1 MYTMRSSA
9 VVLAVVGGLWMLA
22 PSGGAKAQTL
32 ATTESGDS
40 LYRTYCSSCH
50 GQEARGDGPVAQFLK
65 VPPANLT
72 QIAARNK
79 GVFPSER
86 VHQIIDGRQVPK
98 THGGS
103 QMPIWGD
110 AFAKS
115 STGSDAAAVDAKIKA
130 LVEYLATKQEKAASK
145 P

>member
-1 MYTMRSSA
+1 
-9 VVLAVVGGLWMLA
+9 
-22 PSGGAKAQTL
+22 
-32 ATTESGDS
+32 
-40 LYRTYCSSCH
+40 
-50 GQEARGDGPVAQFLK
+50 VAQFLK

-79 GVFPSER
+79 GVFPAER

-98 THGGS
+98 THGAS
-103 QMPIWGD
+103 QMPVWGD

-115 STGSDAAAVDAKIKA
+115 TSGGDAAAVTAKIKA
-130 LVEYLATKQEKAASK
+130 LVEYLASKQEKPAGK

>member
-1 MYTMRSSA
+1 MNALRSSA
-9 VVLAVVGGLWMLA
+9 VVIAVAGGMWMLA
-22 PSGGAKAQTL
+22 PAGAATAQTME
-32 ATTESGDS
+32 TTESGDS

-79 GVFPSER
+79 GVFPAER

-98 THGGS
+98 THGAS
-103 QMPIWGD
+103 QMPVWGD

-115 STGSDAAAVDAKIKA
+115 TSGGDAAAVTAKIKA
-130 LVEYLATKQEKAASK
+130 LVEYLASKQEKPAGK